1 MLSDEEKNQNFNN
14 VGVATVK
21 RKEQNEERKEERKED
36 MKKVRKKEA
45 DQEKEGKANSGVR
58 EHKTQT
64 WINSHDVTNASPL
77 YWPLNR

>member
-1 MLSDEEKNQNFNN
+1 MTKNYWQLIVMKEKQHGMLSDEEKNQNFNN

-64 WINSHDVTNASPL
+64 
-77 YWPLNR
+77 